1 LTTLAFTRPLRRLDE
16 SIVIAREYG
25 FDVIATPSL
34 DIVHGDP
41 KDYADIG
48 KKLKER
54 VFRTVIFS
62 SATAAEECRN
72 EWGDDLSSLFK
83 DTEVISIGPGT
94 SKALEKMSVRTSS
107 MPSEYTSSGL
117 VEHLNRN
124 RDGREVLIIHSD
136 RGSPV
141 LKDGLESSGFSVEE
155 LIAYTLEKHEG
166 GLDEMRSAILADRV
180 DVIAFTSR
188 MSVESFL
195 DSIGLDKEVIFK
207 KAKAAAIG
215 PPTKERLEEAGIHVD
230 IIPQNATFRDL
241 LQTIKDSF
249 GMVSE

>member
-1 LTTLAFTRPLRRLDE
+1 MITLAFTRPLRRLDE

-25 FDVIATPSL
+25 FDVIAAPSL
-34 DIVHGDP
+34 DIVHGNP
-41 KDYADIG
+41 EDYADIRNR
-48 KKLKER
+48 LKNGA
-54 VFRTVIFS
+54 FRTVIFS
-62 SATAAEECRN
+62 SATATEECKN
-72 EWGDDLSSLFK
+72 EWGDDLPTLFG

-94 SKALEKMSVRTSS
+94 SKALEKMGVKTSS

-117 VEHLNRN
+117 VEHLGGNK
-124 RDGREVLIIHSD
+124 DGREVLIIHSD
-136 RGSPV
+136 RGSSV

-155 LIAYTLEKHEG
+155 LTAYTLEKHEG

-180 DVIAFTSR
+180 DAIAFTSR

-195 DSIGLDKEVIFK
+195 DSIGLEKEVIFR

-215 PPTKERLEEAGIHVD
+215 PPTKERLEEEGIHVD
-230 IIPQNATFRDL
+230 IIPQNATFRDF

-249 GMVSE
+249 ERVSE